1 MNEMPVIF
9 VSSPIHEDVLK
20 ELRNLGTV
28 FSGYGPDAV
37 SYDDVKGEV
46 EAVLLRSGT
55 FTARMIDGSP
65 KLRIIA
71 RHGVGPDTVDIPAA
85 TARNVWVTNTPGAN
99 SRAVAEHVFALV
111 LCLCRKVQTASAR
124 TRNGDW
130 SGDRMTLTGIE
141 LNGRTIGLLGLG
153 NIGRHVARIAEGFG
167 MTVLVT
173 DPALRQESA
182 PGLRLVPFDEL
193 VRESD
198 ILSLHL
204 PLLPSTRNIIDAAV
218 FGRMKDHAILVNT
231 ARGGLIDESALVDA
245 LRNGRLGGAA
255 LDVLDAE
262 NADMTDPLPHNR
274 IPLAEFPNLIVTPHV
289 GGQTQEALIRVGHIA
304 TDAIR
309 CVLGGGRPDCAVND
323 VPSGVTGVDHRIS
336 A

>member
-1 MNEMPVIF
+1 MC
-9 VSSPIHEDVLK
+9 
-20 ELRNLGTV
+20 
-28 FSGYGPDAV
+28 GYGPDAV
-37 SYDDVKGEV
+37 SYDDVKGEA

-71 RHGVGPDTVDIPAA
+71 RHGVGTDTVDIPAA

-111 LCLCRKVQTASAR
+111 LSLCRKVQTASAR

-130 SGDRMTLTGIE
+130 SGDRMALTGIE

-153 NIGRHVARIAEGFG
+153 HIGRHVATIAEGFG
-167 MTVLVT
+167 MRVLVT
-173 DPALRQESA
+173 DPALKQDSN
-182 PGLRLVPFDEL
+182 PTLHLVPFDEL

-204 PLLPSTRNIIDAAV
+204 PLLPSTRTIIDAAV
-218 FGRMKDHAILVNT
+218 IGRMKDHAILVNT
-231 ARGGLIDESALVDA
+231 ARGGLINEAALVDA
-245 LRNGRLGGAA
+245 LRSGRLGGAA

-274 IPLAEFPNLIVTPHV
+274 IPLSEFPNLIVTPHV
-289 GGQTQEALIRVGHIA
+289 GGQTQEALMRVGHIA

-309 CVLGGGRPDCAVND
+309 CVLEGGRPECAVND
-323 VPSGVTGVDHRIS
+323 VPSGATAAGHRIS

>member
-1 MNEMPVIF
+1 MTEMPVIF
-9 VSSPIHEDVLK
+9 VSSPIHEDVLT
-20 ELRNLGTV
+20 ELRNLGTL
-28 FSGYGPDAV
+28 FCGFGPDAV
-37 SYDDVKGEV
+37 PYEDIMGEV

-55 FTARMIDGSP
+55 FTGQMIADSP
-65 KLRIIA
+65 NLRIIA
-71 RHGVGPDTVDIPAA
+71 RHGVGTDTVDIPAA

-99 SRAVAEHVFALV
+99 SRAVAEHVFALI
-111 LCLCRKVQTASAR
+111 LSLCRKVSIAFAR
-124 TRNGDW
+124 TQNGEW
-130 SGDRMTLTGIE
+130 AGDRMALTGVE

-167 MTVLVT
+167 MRVLVT
-173 DPALRQESA
+173 DPALRQGSD
-182 PGLRLVPFDEL
+182 PSLHLIPFDEL

-204 PLLPSTRNIIDAAV
+204 PLLSSTRNIIDAAAIE
-218 FGRMKDHAILVNT
+218 RMKDHAILVNT
-231 ARGGLIDESALVDA
+231 ARGGLVDEIALVHA

-274 IPLAEFPNLIVTPHV
+274 IPLTEFPNLIITPHV
-289 GGQTQEALIRVGHIA
+289 GGQTQEALMRVGQIA

-309 CVLGGGRPDCAVND
+309 CVLEGSRPDCAVND
-323 VPSGVTGVDHRIS
+323 VSSGVSAADHRIT

>member
-1 MNEMPVIF
+1 
-9 VSSPIHEDVLK
+9 
-20 ELRNLGTV
+20 
-28 FSGYGPDAV
+28 
-37 SYDDVKGEV
+37 
-46 EAVLLRSGT
+46 
-55 FTARMIDGSP
+55 
-65 KLRIIA
+65 
-71 RHGVGPDTVDIPAA
+71 
-85 TARNVWVTNTPGAN
+85 
-99 SRAVAEHVFALV
+99 
-111 LCLCRKVQTASAR
+111 
-124 TRNGDW
+124 
-130 SGDRMTLTGIE
+130 
-141 LNGRTIGLLGLG
+141 
-153 NIGRHVARIAEGFG
+153 
-167 MTVLVT
+167 
-173 DPALRQESA
+173 
-182 PGLRLVPFDEL
+182 

-218 FGRMKDHAILVNT
+218 IVRMQDHAILVNT
-231 ARGGLIDESALVDA
+231 ARGGLIDETALVDA

-289 GGQTQEALIRVGHIA
+289 GGQTQEALTRVGHIA

-323 VPSGVTGVDHRIS
+323 VPSGVTGAGHRIS

>member
-1 MNEMPVIF
+1 MPVIF
-9 VSSPIHEDVLK
+9 VSSPIHEDVL
-20 ELRNLGTV
+20 EDLRTLGTV
-28 FSGYGPDAV
+28 FCGYGPDAV
-37 SYDDVKGEV
+37 AYDDVKGEV

-55 FTARMIDGSP
+55 FTARMFAESP
-65 KLRIIA
+65 KLKIVA
-71 RHGVGPDTVDIPAA
+71 RHGVGTDTVDIPAA

-111 LCLCRKVQTASAR
+111 LSLCRKVRTASAR

-130 SGDRMTLTGIE
+130 SGDRMALTGIE

-167 MTVLVT
+167 MRVLVT
-173 DPALRQESA
+173 DPALRQEPD
-182 PGLRLVPFDEL
+182 PGLHLVPFDEL

-204 PLLPSTRNIIDAAV
+204 PLLPSTRTIIDAAV
-218 FGRMKDHAILVNT
+218 IGRMKDHAILVNT
-231 ARGGLIDESALVDA
+231 ARGGLIDEAALVDA
-245 LRNGRLGGAA
+245 LRNGKLGGAA

-289 GGQTQEALIRVGHIA
+289 GGQTQEALMRVGHIA

-309 CVLGGGRPDCAVND
+309 CVLEGGRPDCAIND
-323 VPSGVTGVDHRIS
+323 VPSGVTGAGHRIS

>member
-1 MNEMPVIF
+1 MPVIF
-9 VSSPIHEDVLK
+9 VSSPIHEDVLEGLK
-20 ELRNLGTV
+20 KLGTV
-28 FSGYGPDAV
+28 FCGYGPDAV
-37 SYDDVKGEV
+37 SYNDVKGEV

-55 FTARMIDGSP
+55 FTARMIDDSP

-71 RHGVGPDTVDIPAA
+71 RHGVGTDTVDIPAA

-111 LCLCRKVQTASAR
+111 LSLCRKVPIASAH

-130 SGDRMTLTGIE
+130 SGDRMALTGIE

-173 DPALRQESA
+173 DPALKQDSG
-182 PGLRLVPFDEL
+182 PNLHLVPFDEL

-218 FGRMKDHAILVNT
+218 IGRMKDHAILVNT
-231 ARGGLIDESALVDA
+231 ARGGLINEAALVDA
-245 LRNGRLGGAA
+245 LRSDRLGGAA

-274 IPLAEFPNLIVTPHV
+274 IPLTEFPNLIVTPHV
-289 GGQTQEALIRVGHIA
+289 GGQTQEALMRVGHIA

-309 CVLGGGRPDCAVND
+309 CVLEGGRPDGAVND
-323 VPSGVTGVDHRIS
+323 VSPSGTSAGHRIS

>member
-1 MNEMPVIF
+1 MPVIF
-9 VSSPIHEDVLK
+9 VSSPIHEDVLEGLK
-20 ELRNLGTV
+20 KLGTV
-28 FSGYGPDAV
+28 FCGYGSDAV

-55 FTARMIDGSP
+55 FTARMIDDSP

-71 RHGVGPDTVDIPAA
+71 RHGVGTDTVDIPAA

-111 LCLCRKVQTASAR
+111 LSLCRKVQTAAAR
-124 TRNGDW
+124 TQRGDW
-130 SGDRMTLTGIE
+130 SGDRMALTGIE

-167 MTVLVT
+167 MRVLVT
-173 DPALRQESA
+173 DPALNQEA
-182 PGLRLVPFDEL
+182 NPNLHLVPFDEL

-218 FGRMKDHAILVNT
+218 IGRMKDHAILVNT
-231 ARGGLIDESALVDA
+231 ARGGLINEVALVDA

-262 NADMTDPLPHNR
+262 SADMTDPLPHNR
-274 IPLAEFPNLIVTPHV
+274 IPLTEFPNLIVTPHV
-289 GGQTQEALIRVGHIA
+289 GGQTQEALMRVGHIA

-309 CVLGGGRPDCAVND
+309 CVLEGGRPDCAVND
-323 VPSGVTGVDHRIS
+323 VPSGVTGASHRIS

>member
-1 MNEMPVIF
+1 MSVIF
-9 VSSPIHEDVLK
+9 VSSPIHEDVLEGLK
-20 ELRNLGTV
+20 KLGTV
-28 FSGYGPDAV
+28 FCGYGPDTV

-55 FTARMIDGSP
+55 FTAQMIDDSP

-71 RHGVGPDTVDIPAA
+71 RHGVGTDTVDIPAA

-111 LCLCRKVQTASAR
+111 LSLCRKVETASAR
-124 TRNGDW
+124 TRNGEW
-130 SGDRMTLTGIE
+130 GNDRMALTGIE

-153 NIGRHVARIAEGFG
+153 NIGRHVATIAGGFG

-173 DPALRQESA
+173 DPALRQESDSD
-182 PGLRLVPFDEL
+182 LSLVSFDEL

-218 FGRMKDHAILVNT
+218 IGRMKDLAILVNT

-262 NADMTDPLPHNR
+262 NADMTDPLAHNR
-274 IPLAEFPNLIVTPHV
+274 IPLSEFPNLIVTPHV
-289 GGQTQEALIRVGHIA
+289 GGQTQEALMRVGHIA
-304 TDAIR
+304 TGAIR
-309 CVLGGGRPDCAVND
+309 CVLDGSRPNCAVND
-323 VPSGVTGVDHRIS
+323 VPSGVTAAGHRIS

>member
-1 MNEMPVIF
+1 MSVIF
-9 VSSPIHEDVLK
+9 VSSPIHEDVLEGLK
-20 ELRNLGTV
+20 KLGTV
-28 FSGYGPDAV
+28 FCGYGPDAV
-37 SYDDVKGEV
+37 SYDDVKSEV

-55 FTARMIDGSP
+55 FTARMIDDAP

-71 RHGVGPDTVDIPAA
+71 RHGVGTDTVDIPAA

-111 LCLCRKVQTASAR
+111 LALCRKIPIASTR
-124 TRNGDW
+124 TRNGNW
-130 SGDRMTLTGIE
+130 SRDRMGLTGIE

-153 NIGRHVARIAEGFG
+153 NIGAHVARIAEGFG

-173 DPALRQESA
+173 DPALRQESD
-182 PGLRLVPFDEL
+182 PGLHLVPFDEL

-218 FGRMKDHAILVNT
+218 IGRMKDHAILVNT

-245 LRNGRLGGAA
+245 LRNGKLSGAA

-262 NADMTDPLPHNR
+262 NADMTDPLPHNQV
-274 IPLAEFPNLIVTPHV
+274 PLTEFPNLIVTPHV
-289 GGQTQEALIRVGHIA
+289 GGQTQESLMRVGHIA

-309 CVLGGGRPDCAVND
+309 SVLEGGRPTCAVND
-323 VPSGVTGVDHRIS
+323 VSPSATGADHRIS